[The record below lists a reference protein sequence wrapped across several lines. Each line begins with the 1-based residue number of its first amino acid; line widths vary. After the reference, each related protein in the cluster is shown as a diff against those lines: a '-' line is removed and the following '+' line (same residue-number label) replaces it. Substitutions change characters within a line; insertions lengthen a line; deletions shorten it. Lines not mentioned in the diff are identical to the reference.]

1 MYKVF
6 ILDLDGTVY
15 VDGNPILDVIA
26 QLNKLA
32 DEGVFIL
39 FLTNN
44 TSLNKVSYVEKLTK
58 MGLLFV
64 TEANIISPIDVFIS
78 YSKSQNIGSCYYLLP
93 EKVIEFVISNGGPVA
108 NNTDP
113 EMVLVGFDKELT
125 YGKLQMASEF
135 INKNVPYYITH
146 IDYACPSSLGPI
158 PDCGAIA
165 SLIHKTTDKRWVDH
179 FGKPGALMARA
190 ITNILLEKGLRN
202 EKVVLIG
209 DRYYTDIRLGNILN
223 VDTVHVQ
230 TGENSRSPENDSI
243 PTFEYDNISNFIE
256 WQYTVK

>member
-1 MYKVF
+1 MYRVF

-15 VDGNPILDVIA
+15 VDGNPILDVIDR
-26 QLNKLA
+26 LNKLTK
-32 DEGVFIL
+32 EGVFIL

-64 TEANIISPIDVFIS
+64 TEDNLLSPIDVFIS
-78 YSKSQNIGSCYYLLP
+78 FAKLHNINSCYYLLP
-93 EKVIEFVISNGGPVA
+93 EKVVDFVSSNGGPVS
-108 NNTDP
+108 NNKNP

-125 YGKLQMASEF
+125 YGKLQIASEF
-135 INKNVPYYITH
+135 INKNIPYYITH

-165 SLIHKTTDKRWVDH
+165 SLINKTTEKGWVDH
-179 FGKPGALMARA
+179 FGKPGTLMAKA
-190 ITNILLEKGLRN
+190 IEDVLLVRNLNGEKA
-202 EKVVLIG
+202 VLIG
-209 DRYYTDIRLGNILN
+209 DRYYTDIKLGNILN
-223 VDTVHVQ
+223 IDTVHVQ
-230 TGENSRSPENDSI
+230 TGENNRFPENDST